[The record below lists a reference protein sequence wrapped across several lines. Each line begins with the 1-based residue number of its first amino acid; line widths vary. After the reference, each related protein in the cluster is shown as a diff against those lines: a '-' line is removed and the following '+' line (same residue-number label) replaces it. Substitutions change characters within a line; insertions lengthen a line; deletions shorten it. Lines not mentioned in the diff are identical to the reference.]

1 MRATWESAAA
11 SIAASASQI
20 AAALGLMGALEL
32 NDYNVRLVAMGTYD
46 PMFVGEQFC
55 SGLITGGLISAELWL
70 GLFLLLKAFL

>member
-20 AAALGLMGALEL
+20 AAALGLMGA
-32 NDYNVRLVAMGTYD
+32 NDCNVRLVAMGTYD
-46 PMFVGEQFC
+46 PMFVGEQFR

-70 GLFLLLKAFL
+70 GLFLLLKAIL